1 MSEPVRIAV
10 AGALGRMG
18 RAVVDATLAAE
29 DLRLVG
35 AADRPGVAAGA
46 GGGGVAGPGL
56 GVALAGDPRDAAR
69 DADVLI
75 DFSTAS
81 AAAATAAALCER
93 PGLAF
98 VIGATGFTG
107 PEEAVLRAAART
119 AAIVKSGNMS
129 LGVNLLAGLV
139 RQAAGRLGP
148 DWDIEIIEAHHR
160 RKVDAPSGTAL
171 LLAEAAALGR
181 GVKLDEVRLPPR
193 DGHAGPRPEG
203 GIGFAVVRAGGI
215 VGEHEVVFATE
226 TEVLR
231 LAHDAADRSIFARG
245 ALAAARWVKGK
256 PAGLY
261 SMQDV
266 LGLA

>member
-18 RAVVDATLAAE
+18 RAIIDAALSAE
-29 DLRLVG
+29 DLRVVG
-35 AADRPGVAAGA
+35 AADRPGATPNA
-46 GGGGVAGPGL
+46 GL
-56 GVALAGDPRDAAR
+56 GLKLAQDAREAAA

-81 AAAATAAALCER
+81 AAAATVGALAER
-93 PGLAF
+93 PGLSF
-98 VIGATGFTG
+98 VIGATGFTDA
-107 PEEAVLRAAART
+107 EEAMLRAAART

-139 RQAAGRLGP
+139 RQAAQKLGP
-148 DWDIEIIEAHHR
+148 EWDIEIVEAHHR

-171 LLAEAAALGR
+171 LLGEAAAQGR
-181 GVKLDEVRLPPR
+181 GATLEALRIPPR
-193 DGHAGPRPEG
+193 DGHTGPRPEG
-203 GIGFAVVRAGGI
+203 GIGFAVVRGGGI
-215 VGEHEVVFATE
+215 VGEHDVVFATE

-231 LAHDAADRSIFARG
+231 LSHVAADRSIFARG
-245 ALAAARWVKGK
+245 ALAAARWVKAK

-266 LGLA
+266 LGLVS